1 MTDRQTEM
9 EAGFS
14 TGTSASRSVA
24 AAGNRAAVGLYLT
37 HLSGVS
43 GN

>member
-1 MTDRQTEM
+1 MMDRQSEM

-14 TGTSASRSVA
+14 TAASASRSVA
-24 AAGNRAAVGLYLT
+24 VAGNWAAVGLYLT